1 MPAFTAALLTIAM
14 TWKQPMCLSIKKMWQ
29 AHTHNGILLSH
40 KKEWNDIIYNN
51 MDEPGGCDAKW
62 NKSEKDSI
70 IWFHLYVETKSKTNE
85 QIWQTARVIGNR
97 GENRWLSEWKWV
109 GEKRKVREIKGYKVQ
124 EKNKWIMNMK
134 FTMWETQSGV
144 INIFERWQILTRLIV
159 VIILKCTEGQLYF
172 KSKHIH
178 RKEDLWLPEG

>member
-1 MPAFTAALLTIAM
+1 
-14 TWKQPMCLSIKKMWQ
+14 MWQ
-29 AHTHNGILLSH
+29 AHTHTHNGILLSH
-40 KKEWNDIIYNN
+40 KKEWNNVIYNN

-70 IWFHLYVETKSKTNE
+70 IWFHLYVETKNKMNE

-97 GENRWLSEWKWV
+97 RKQVVVRVEIGR
-109 GEKRKVREIKGYKVQ
+109 GEKREIKGYKVQ
-124 EKNKWIMNMK
+124 KKNKWVMNMK
-134 FTMWETQSGV
+134 FTMWETQSRV

-178 RKEDLWLPEG
+178 RKEDLWLPEGEDKGR